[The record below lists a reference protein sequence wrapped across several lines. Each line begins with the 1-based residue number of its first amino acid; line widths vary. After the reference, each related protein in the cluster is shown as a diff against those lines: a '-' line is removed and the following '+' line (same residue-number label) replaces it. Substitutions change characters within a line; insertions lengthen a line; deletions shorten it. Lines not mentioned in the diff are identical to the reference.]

1 MKLMWMFVITLMAAV
16 TESAVLS
23 GKGKERIMHDGP
35 KVLIKSTA
43 LQHQP
48 QHHQAISSRQKN
60 SDLHEIYLAPYRY
73 VSRIYL
79 QHYLFIFNA
88 HDDLIWWKTAQ
99 TCHWHC
105 FAYIIHLGMYSQ
117 RYLPS
122 RSTSCKRV
130 TSRHTWFFVSYFYYF
145 FFF

>member
-79 QHYLFIFNA
+79 
-88 HDDLIWWKTAQ
+88 
-99 TCHWHC
+99 
-105 FAYIIHLGMYSQ
+105 
-117 RYLPS
+117 
-122 RSTSCKRV
+122 
-130 TSRHTWFFVSYFYYF
+130 
-145 FFF
+145 